1 MQRRF
6 AGPRLAGKVNVSI
19 LRPQVTEFLQ
29 GGVAG
34 GDAGEDVA
42 GVVEKRPCV
51 VDGCVGDGG
60 DHVGVGGAV
69 PEVGGVDKR
78 CASGEVAVGLDI
90 HGGQLRRGLDCA
102 GGGEHGE

>member
-1 MQRRF
+1 M
-6 AGPRLAGKVNVSI
+6 P
-19 LRPQVTEFLQ
+19 EFLQ

-42 GVVEKRPCV
+42 GVVEKLP
-51 VDGCVGDGG
+51 GVGDGVVGDVG

-78 CASGEVAVGLDI
+78 CASGEVAVGLDV
-90 HGGQLRRGLDCA
+90 HSGQLRRGGDGA
-102 GGGEHGE
+102 GGGKHRE